1 MSCSSARA
9 SSEYR
14 GTNMNLSHF
23 LAVLRARWIPA
34 VIVFVLVLAAV
45 AAYTFTAT
53 RIYTATSSLLVDAK
67 PDPVSSLLYG
77 GTTSP
82 AVINTQIEIIRSD
95 RVAQRVIQNL
105 KLADAADLRTAWER
119 GGKGGGTLQEWL
131 VTILENGLETGVARA
146 GSNVINIAYRSSDP
160 RFAASVANGYV
171 QAYLETS
178 IELRVD
184 PAKQY
189 SGFFTDQ
196 QKSARDALE
205 AAQTKLSAFQKEKG
219 IIGTDDHLDLE
230 LSRLNL
236 LTQEL
241 VSIQNQRVDTSTRQ
255 SQVGSNANQMSEV
268 LANGVVS
275 GLKND
280 LSQAELKLQD
290 LSARYGDKHPQVR
303 DARAAVTELRAK
315 LARETSNVTGAVAVD
330 ARVSRA
336 RESEIQASL
345 DAQRAKVLQLKETR
359 DQGAVLQRDVD
370 NAQKSYD
377 LVYTRASQTN
387 LESQNRQSN
396 ATVISQASAPSEPSS
411 PKVLQTLLMG
421 FVAAVGLGLAMALLI
436 EQFDKR
442 VRTAGDAIDFL
453 GLPVIGIMPSP
464 AMNRR
469 MKGQMAMIQDRVI
482 SGRRLPAPDKG
493 QA

>member
-1 MSCSSARA
+1 
-9 SSEYR
+9 
-14 GTNMNLSHF
+14 MNLSHF
-23 LAVLRARWIPA
+23 IAVLRARWIPA
-34 VIVFVLVLAAV
+34 LAVFLAVIAAAIGYTVF
-45 AAYTFTAT
+45 AT
-53 RIYTATSSLLVDAK
+53 RIYTASASLLVDAK

-77 GTTSP
+77 GSTSP
-82 AVINTQIEIIRSD
+82 GVINTQLEIIRSD

-105 KLADAADLRTAWER
+105 KLAEAADLRSAWER
-119 GGKGGGTLQEWL
+119 GGKSGGTLQEWL
-131 VTILENGLETGVARA
+131 TNILEGGLETGVTRA
-146 GSNVINIAYRSSDP
+146 GSNVINIGFRSSDP
-160 RFAASVANGYV
+160 RFAASIANGYV

-189 SGFFTDQ
+189 SGFFNDQ
-196 QKSARDALE
+196 QKSARDELE
-205 AAQTKLSAFQKEKG
+205 AAQTKLSAFQKDKG

-236 LTQEL
+236 LTSEL
-241 VSIQNQRVDTSTRQ
+241 VAIQTQRVDTATRQ
-255 SQVGSNANQMSEV
+255 SQVGNPNQMSEV
-268 LANGVVS
+268 LANGTVS

-290 LSARYGDKHPQVR
+290 LSARYGDKHPQVQE
-303 DARAAVTELRAK
+303 ARANVSELRAK
-315 LARETSNVTGAVAVD
+315 LARETSNVTGAVGVD

-336 RESEIQASL
+336 REAEVQASL
-345 DAQRAKVLQLKETR
+345 DAQRAKVLQLKEIR
-359 DQGAVLQRDVD
+359 DQGSVLQRDVD

-377 LVYTRASQTN
+377 MVYSRASQTN

-411 PKVLQTLLMG
+411 PKILATLLMG
-421 FVAAVGLGLAMALLI
+421 FVAAVGLGLGVAILI

-442 VRTAGDAIDFL
+442 VRTTSDAFDFL

-464 AMNRR
+464 SMNRR
-469 MKGQMAMIQDRVI
+469 LRGQMALIQDRVI